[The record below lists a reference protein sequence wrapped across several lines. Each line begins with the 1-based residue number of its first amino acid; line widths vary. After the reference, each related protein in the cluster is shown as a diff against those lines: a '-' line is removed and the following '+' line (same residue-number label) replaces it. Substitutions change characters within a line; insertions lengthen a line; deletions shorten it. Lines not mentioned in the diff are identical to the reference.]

1 MRVRG
6 LKLWAG
12 EGFLNAV
19 VVKPVLARLE
29 ARDDR
34 VTRSGVVFRRMLI
47 W

>member
-1 MRVRG
+1 MRMGRG
-6 LKLWAG
+6 KLRAG
-12 EGFLNAV
+12 YEFFRTV

-34 VTRSGVVFRRMLI
+34 VTRSGMMFRCMLI